1 MIITQDYNIQRKKI
15 QRTLVE
21 KYGLGMFYIRPPSKK
36 GFQYWEL
43 VKLIVK
49 HWEQIIQITLNEDR
63 PFSYKITARGG
74 RPEKI

>member
-15 QRTLVE
+15 QRKLVE
-21 KYGLGMFYIRPPSKK
+21 EYDLGMVYIRPPSKT

-49 HWEQIIQITLNEDR
+49 HWEQIIEIALKEQK
-63 PFSYKITARGG
+63 PFSYRITARGG